1 MKETMFLSDYERF
14 TNIITNNF
22 LEALR
27 GEGILINL
35 G

>member
-1 MKETMFLSDYERF
+1 MKKTIFLSDYEMF
-14 TNIITNNF
+14 TNFITNNF

>member
-1 MKETMFLSDYERF
+1 MKKIIFLSDYEMF

-22 LEALR
+22 LEVLR